1 MDSEQYL
8 QEEAAARLR
17 RAGDSEQYWR
27 EEAAERLRRI
37 VRVADLAKR
46 DRDKLRDAM
55 KERIK
60 ERDEWCE
67 VAKDRLQ
74 RIEELERENA
84 RLRINNSLNENNV
97 RIQEMMNGRNEWL
110 EVAKDRLQKI
120 RELEQENVRLQ
131 DQIRNARLYLEDRWE
146 AQS

>member
-1 MDSEQYL
+1 MKHLY
-8 QEEAAARLR
+8 A
-17 RAGDSEQYWR
+17 AGDVAHSEHKTSCYWR
-27 EEAAERLRRI
+27 DRGEELIREVEMR
-37 VRVADLAKR
+37 KR
-46 DRDKLRDAM
+46 ACDDRQKTL

-120 RELEQENVRLQ
+120 RELERENARLQ

-146 AQS
+146 DQA